1 MIKILF
7 LALITFYF
15 AACGSNVKDLPVKKI
30 ITDKPPTLQLKHKR
44 ELDMFQLYVQTPNG
58 TRIRILNIKPK
69 YKDGI
74 WLKRGKYHIE
84 VSAKKHIT
92 HKEWINL
99 QKDTNLTIALKQKK
113 EISMGFIHWRETD
126 GLKYIDGIFWQDQS
140 INKQKKMDW
149 NNADKYCKNL
159 QITINKHILI
169 DDFELPNEKELLKL
183 RKFNT
188 RLDYSGAIYWSSS
201 TDKEHKQFAKYIY
214 INKDKSGWY
223 NKSGK
228 TYVRCISRKHY
239 PLNLPLMQLV
249 KHFIKQEHYSYLDAY
264 EFAVDLKYGKPVIK
278 HVVKA
283 KNHTVKLTL
292 RSQKYDSEKNYF
304 YYKNHTVKEKR
315 DITVN
320 PDIKFEIINN
330 KLVFRGIN

>member
-7 LALITFYF
+7 LTLIAFYF
-15 AACGSNVKDLPVKKI
+15 VACGSKDVPVKKI

-44 ELDMFQLYVQTPNG
+44 ELNMFQLYVQTPNG

-84 VSAKKHIT
+84 VSAKKYIT

-113 EISMGFIHWRETD
+113 DISMGFIHWRETD
-126 GLKYIDGIFWQDQS
+126 GLKYIDGIFWQDQA
-140 INKQKKMDW
+140 INKQRKMNW
-149 NNADKYCKNL
+149 NNADRYCKNL

-183 RKFNT
+183 RKYNT
-188 RLDYSGAIYWSSS
+188 RLDYSGDIYWSAF
-201 TDKEHKQFAKYIY
+201 TDEEHKQFAKYIY

-239 PLNLPLMQLV
+239 PLNLPLLQLV
-249 KHFIKQEHYSYLDAY
+249 KHFMKQEHYSYLDAY

-292 RSQKYDSEKNYF
+292 RSQKYDSERNYF
-304 YYKNHTVKEKR
+304 YYKNRRVQKR
-315 DITVN
+315 
-320 PDIKFEIINN
+320 
-330 KLVFRGIN
+330 